1 MQNSTEQDDASFAQ
15 MMQDCC
21 DRLITE
27 NATDEAPCR
36 VDSFESLFCDTCHNL
51 LYPTR
56 RAVGQLIYMCK
67 VCFQE
72 KECDPQKAVMFFS
85 RSYGDE
91 RGAVKTNILPQS
103 QWGFDY
109 TLKRIRSNGQ
119 EYVIVLD
126 GNLRQILL
134 KDKIFS
140 SAPDPN
146 VGGSST

>member
-1 MQNSTEQDDASFAQ
+1 MQDATEQDSTSIAQ

-21 DRLITE
+21 DHLISE
-27 NATDEAPCR
+27 NVTQEATSK

-56 RAVGQLIYMCK
+56 RAVGQLVYMCK

-72 KECDPQKAVMFFS
+72 KECDPRKAVMFYS

-91 RGAVKTNILPQS
+91 RGAVKTNTLPQS

-109 TLKRIRSNGQ
+109 TLKRIRSSGQ

-126 GNLRQILL
+126 GNLRQTLL
-134 KDKIFS
+134 RDKTFC
-140 SAPDPN
+140 SADPSAS
-146 VGGSST
+146 GSTQ